1 MSVFA
6 EAMRQRV
13 RDARAA
19 LALARAEGDAYGTA
33 VAADELDDA
42 LRTAHRHG
50 VDPDA
55 PDPPDGEEPPAG
67 RA

>member
-1 MSVFA
+1 
-6 EAMRQRV
+6 MRQRV

-42 LRTAHRHG
+42 LRTARRHG
-50 VDPDA
+50 VEPDA
-55 PDPPDGEEPPAG
+55 PEPDAPEDPGGEEPAPS
-67 RA
+67 